1 MHHSNKQ
8 LCFLPAALSI
18 IHMHYPSEPDFEP
31 VPNLLRFEPSSD
43 CISLARNKSEIID
56 TLTSL
61 HSQCS
66 IYIPDIDLKVGK
78 AMLRGH
84 KYFWIDVKK

>member
-18 IHMHYPSEPDFEP
+18 IHMHYPSEPYFEP
-31 VPNLLRFEPSSD
+31 IPNLLRFEPGSD

-66 IYIPDIDLKVGK
+66 IYIANIDLKVGE

-84 KYFWIDVKK
+84 KYLWIDVKK

>member
-1 MHHSNKQ
+1 
-8 LCFLPAALSI
+8 
-18 IHMHYPSEPDFEP
+18 MHYPSEPDFEP
-31 VPNLLRFEPSSD
+31 VPNLLRFEPGSD

-61 HSQCS
+61 HSQCF
-66 IYIPDIDLKVGK
+66 IYIADIDLKVGQ

-84 KYFWIDVKK
+84 KYLWIDVKK

>member
-1 MHHSNKQ
+1 M
-8 LCFLPAALSI
+8 PAALSI
-18 IHMHYPSEPDFEP
+18 IHMHYLSEPDFEP
-31 VPNLLRFEPSSD
+31 VPNLLRFEPGSD

-61 HSQCS
+61 HCKCS
-66 IYIPDIDLKVGK
+66 IYIADIDLNVGE

-84 KYFWIDVKK
+84 KYLWIDVKK